1 MGYLINEFNF
11 GRLERYDP
19 NEKMEIMSEYVSQA
33 FLTEHFYIFHS
44 INRRRQQK
52 TSGRSISTTST
63 KREEKTAKE
72 PQQQRNGKKSTE
84 KKKIIIAHISEIYGF
99 YAVIYACLFTVRN
112 T

>member
-72 PQQQRNGKKSTE
+72 QQQQRNGKKSTE
-84 KKKIIIAHISEIYGF
+84 KKKLLLLTYRKFMAF
-99 YAVIYACLFTVRN
+99 ML
-112 T
+112 